1 MCFRINTYVRKLI
14 YFLLVFVFLSQGVT
28 AKDNDSFIIRR
39 AYLDVLGVVPTIEEI
54 EWYCVY
60 NTNGY
65 TLAIDWLLTCEK
77 HKWIIPKECS
87 RILLLSSEYKNSP
100 KMRIPKQQVY
110 KNLLYV
116 TGSEMVVSPE
126 NVKKA
131 SLKLVESAIACGNGD
146 TEIIDYM
153 CESMMSRS
161 SNLEENNKLSKIVKD
176 SSKPEKDTWMDVLRE
191 ILELE
196 DVNCK

>member
-1 MCFRINTYVRKLI
+1 VRKLI
-14 YFLLVFVFLSQGVT
+14 CFLLALFLNVKEVT
-28 AKDNDSFIIRR
+28 ASDNPYIIRR
-39 AYLDVLGVVPTIEEI
+39 AYIDVLGVVPTSQEI

-65 TLAIDWLLTCEK
+65 TLAIDWLLACEK
-77 HKWIIPKECS
+77 HKWIIPNEYS
-87 RILLLSSEYKNSP
+87 RIFLLSSEYKNSP

-116 TGSEMVVSPE
+116 TGTPLVVSTE

-131 SLKLVESAIACGNGD
+131 SIKLVEHAIACSNGE

-153 CESMMSRS
+153 CDALMSRG
-161 SNLEENNKLSKIVKD
+161 SNLDENNRLSKIVRE
-176 SSKPEKDTWMDVLRE
+176 SSKEEMDTWMDVLGE

>member
-1 MCFRINTYVRKLI
+1 LFILTSKVN
-14 YFLLVFVFLSQGVT
+14 

-39 AYLDVLGVVPTIEEI
+39 AYLDVLGVVPTVEEI

-65 TLAIDWLLTCEK
+65 SLAIDWLLTCEK
-77 HKWIIPKECS
+77 HKWIIPNEYS
-87 RILLLSSEYKNSP
+87 RIFLLSNEYKTSP
-100 KMRIPKQQVY
+100 KMRMHKQQVY

-116 TGSEMVVSPE
+116 TGSQMTVTSE
-126 NVKKA
+126 NVQKA
-131 SLKLVESAIACGNGD
+131 SVKLIESAIACSNGD

-161 SNLEENNKLSKIVKD
+161 SNLEETNKLSKIVKD
-176 SSKPEKDTWMDVLRE
+176 SSKSEIDTWMDVLVE

>member
-1 MCFRINTYVRKLI
+1 VRKLF
-14 YFLLVFVFLSQGVT
+14 YFLLVCLFSLTSKVT
-28 AKDNDSFIIRR
+28 AKDNDSFVIRR
-39 AYLDVLGVVPTIEEI
+39 AYLDVLGFVPTIEEI

-77 HKWIIPKECS
+77 HKWIIPKEYS
-87 RILLLSSEYKNSP
+87 RILLLSNEYKTSP
-100 KMRIPKQQVY
+100 KMRMPKQQVY

-116 TGSEMVVSPE
+116 TGSQMTVTPE
-126 NVKKA
+126 NVQKA
-131 SLKLVESAIACGNGD
+131 SVRLIESAIACSNGD

-176 SSKPEKDTWMDVLRE
+176 SSKPEMDTWMDVLGE

>member
-1 MCFRINTYVRKLI
+1 MRKLF
-14 YFLLVFVFLSQGVT
+14 YFLLVCLFSLTSKVT
-28 AKDNDSFIIRR
+28 AKDNDSFVIRR

-77 HKWIIPKECS
+77 HKWIIPQEYS
-87 RILLLSSEYKNSP
+87 RILLLSNEYKTSP
-100 KMRIPKQQVY
+100 KMRMPKQQVY

-116 TGSEMVVSPE
+116 TGSQMIVTPE
-126 NVKKA
+126 NVQKA
-131 SLKLVESAIACGNGD
+131 SVRLIESAIACSNGD

-176 SSKPEKDTWMDVLRE
+176 SSKPEMDTWMDVLGE

>member
-1 MCFRINTYVRKLI
+1 MRKLI
-14 YFLLVFVFLSQGVT
+14 CFLLALFLNLKEVT
-28 AKDNDSFIIRR
+28 ASDDPYVIRR
-39 AYLDVLGVVPTIEEI
+39 AYIDVLGVVPTSQEI

-65 TLAIDWLLTCEK
+65 TLAIDWLMTCDK
-77 HKWIIPKECS
+77 QKWIIPKEYS
-87 RILLLSSEYKNSP
+87 RIFLLSTEYKNSP

-131 SLKLVESAIACGNGD
+131 SIRLVENAIACSNGD
-146 TEIIDYM
+146 GEIIDYM

-161 SNLEENNKLSKIVKD
+161 SNLEEINKLSKIVRD
-176 SSKPEKDTWMDVLRE
+176 SPKPEMDTWMDVLGE

>member
-1 MCFRINTYVRKLI
+1 MRKLF
-14 YFLLVFVFLSQGVT
+14 YFLLVCLFSLTSKVT
-28 AKDNDSFIIRR
+28 AKDNDSFVIRR
-39 AYLDVLGVVPTIEEI
+39 AYLDVLGFVPTIEEI

-77 HKWIIPKECS
+77 HKWIIPKEYS
-87 RILLLSSEYKNSP
+87 RILLLSNEYKTSP
-100 KMRIPKQQVY
+100 KMRMPKQQVY

-116 TGSEMVVSPE
+116 TGSQMTVTPE
-126 NVKKA
+126 NVQKA
-131 SLKLVESAIACGNGD
+131 SVRLIESAIACSNGD

-176 SSKPEKDTWMDVLRE
+176 SSKPEMDTWMDVLGE

>member
-1 MCFRINTYVRKLI
+1 MRKLFH
-14 YFLLVFVFLSQGVT
+14 FLLVCLFILTSKVN

-39 AYLDVLGVVPTIEEI
+39 AYLDVLGVVPTVEEI

-65 TLAIDWLLTCEK
+65 SLAIDWLLTCEK
-77 HKWIIPKECS
+77 HKWIIPNEYS
-87 RILLLSSEYKNSP
+87 RIFLLSNEYKTSP
-100 KMRIPKQQVY
+100 KMRMHKQQVY

-116 TGSEMVVSPE
+116 TGSQMTVTSE
-126 NVKKA
+126 NVQKA
-131 SLKLVESAIACGNGD
+131 SVKLIESAIACSNGD

-161 SNLEENNKLSKIVKD
+161 SNLEETNKLSKIVKD
-176 SSKPEKDTWMDVLRE
+176 SSKSEIDTWMDVLVE